1 MQPAAHLPKGVFK
14 RSISAYNQSRI
25 GQIKVVQDRVGKP
38 SQSWWGIG
46 YLPLGPS
53 VTYGTLSMTSE
64 SALTLPPSR
73 SIALPKIPPHWSHK
87 HLLGLEHLTADEITL
102 ILDFAEALHAATNEG
117 RTKLDLLKGRTI
129 ANLFFENST
138 RTRNSFSLAAKR
150 LGADTVE
157 FSSSGSSVAKG
168 ETFIDTAKTIEAM
181 LVDAVV
187 VRHSSP
193 GTPHMLANHLKCSIV
208 NAGDGPHEHPTQ
220 GLLDLLTIRQHR
232 GSLAGLTV
240 ALVGD
245 IAHSRTA
252 RSNIWGLLKLG
263 AKVIVCGP
271 ATLVSKN
278 WEKLGV
284 EVAYDLDKILP
295 RCDVLNLLRIQFE
308 RQAIRPFPS
317 VHEYM
322 LLYAMNKERIERSKE
337 DILIMAPG
345 PINRGVELTP
355 EVADGPHSVIL
366 EQVTNGIAVRM
377 ATLWLLLGGLQSTPS
392 RGAM

>member
-1 MQPAAHLPKGVFK
+1 MNHDSGL
-14 RSISAYNQSRI
+14 
-25 GQIKVVQDRVGKP
+25 
-38 SQSWWGIG
+38 
-46 YLPLGPS
+46 
-53 VTYGTLSMTSE
+53 
-64 SALTLPPSR
+64 ALTLPHAPINAPMVPR
-73 SIALPKIPPHWSHK
+73 SWNHK
-87 HLLGLEHLTADEITL
+87 HLLGLENMSADEITL
-102 ILDFAEALHAATNEG
+102 ILDYAEFFHAATSNG
-117 RTKLDLLKGRTI
+117 RNKLDVLKGRTV

-138 RTRNSFSLAAKR
+138 RTKNSFSLAAKR

-193 GTPHMLANHLKCSIV
+193 GTPHMLSNHLACSVI

-220 GLLDLLTIRQHR
+220 GLLDILTIRQHR
-232 GSLAGLTV
+232 KSLAGLTV

-263 AKVIVCGP
+263 AHVIVCGP
-271 ATLVSKN
+271 ATLVSKH

-284 EVAYDLDKILP
+284 EVSYSLDKILP

-317 VHEYM
+317 VHEYT
-322 LLYAMNKERIERSKE
+322 LLYAMNQERIRRSKPE
-337 DILIMAPG
+337 ILIMAPG

-366 EQVTNGIAVRM
+366 EQVTNGIAIRM
-377 ATLWLLLGGLQSTPS
+377 ATLWLLLGGK
-392 RGAM
+392 A